1 MSRRKGGKGEGLS
14 REDHELWGKITE
26 SVAPLRPR
34 AASVESAAVADEKP
48 RVERKAAAPARPSA
62 PLPKPRPLS
71 PALAPIDRRL
81 KQRLGRGTMA
91 IEARLD
97 LHCMTQAAAR
107 ARLESFLKS
116 AQSRGI
122 GLALVITGKGREA
135 AERFGEER
143 GILRRQVPLWLA
155 LPELRPLVIGFS
167 EAGPGHGGAGA
178 LYVRVRRGQRM

>member
-26 SVAPLRPR
+26 SVAPLCRR
-34 AASVESAAVADEKP
+34 AAVETPAIPEEKP
-48 RVERKAAAPARPSA
+48 RVERKVAAPSRTSA

-81 KQRLGRGTMA
+81 KQRLGRGNMA

-97 LHCMTQAAAR
+97 LHGLTQAAAR

-116 AQSRGI
+116 AQGRGI

-135 AERFGEER
+135 AEPFGEER
-143 GILRRQVPLWLA
+143 GVLRRQVPLWLA
-155 LPELRPLVIGFS
+155 LPDLRPFVIGFS